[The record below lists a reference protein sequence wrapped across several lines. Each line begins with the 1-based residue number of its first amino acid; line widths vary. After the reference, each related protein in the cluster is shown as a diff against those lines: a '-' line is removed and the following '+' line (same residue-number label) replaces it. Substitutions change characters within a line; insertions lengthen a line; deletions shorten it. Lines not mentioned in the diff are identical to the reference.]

1 MERVNPRGNG
11 GQLLP
16 GARRGH
22 NRPRSMIHQR
32 SAGIYYLHIA
42 CQIVLV
48 IPVFWTL
55 LWLVHFNHPGFI
67 FDFFNRYALYNACI
81 IAGLIFCAI
90 SSPELISN
98 MLRRDFPSANRTAV
112 RQVLFSGGF
121 LFFVLVVMKDL
132 GISRL
137 FLFIL
142 LAALHFLFLITNRH
156 LPLILARVVFHRVR
170 PERTLLVGTS
180 EKADRLREWLRLK
193 RDFGVKIV
201 GLITYEM
208 PEIESSEY
216 PILGGADDLER
227 VITEQEITQV
237 IVVEFPYF
245 ANLLVKFSDLCEREA
260 IRLLVVTDFQEKFSR
275 SVDYIDDDGVRF
287 ITLRKEPLQSPFNR
301 LFKRGF
307 DLFFAGLFCLAIM
320 PFVPLLWLIQRW
332 QSPGPLLHRQMRA
345 GIQNRPFTILK
356 FRTMHEHG
364 HALDQ
369 QASASDERIFPFGRF
384 LRRFSIDELPQFLN
398 VLRGD
403 MSIVGP
409 RPHLLQHNTRFSA
422 VMKNYHVR
430 SFVKPGITGLA
441 QVRGFRGEIKSEE
454 DLLRRI
460 QSDIN
465 YLENWSVTMDLMI
478 MTRTCWQILVPPPS
492 AY

>member
-1 MERVNPRGNG
+1 
-11 GQLLP
+11 
-16 GARRGH
+16 
-22 NRPRSMIHQR
+22 MIHQR

-55 LWLVHFNHPGFI
+55 LWLVHFRQSGFV
-67 FDFFNRYALYNACI
+67 FEFFHRYALYNACLI
-81 IAGLIFCAI
+81 GGLIFCAA
-90 SSPELISN
+90 SNPELIAN
-98 MLRRDFPSANRTAV
+98 MLRRDFPSANKTAV

-121 LFFVLVVMKDL
+121 LLFVLVVMKDL
-132 GISRL
+132 VISRL
-137 FLFIL
+137 FLLVL
-142 LAALHFLFLITNRH
+142 LVALHLLFLITNRH
-156 LPLILARVVFHRVR
+156 LPLILARLVFHRVR
-170 PERTLLVGTS
+170 PERTLLVGTAR
-180 EKADRLREWLRLK
+180 KARKLREWLRLK
-193 RDFGVKIV
+193 HDFGVKIV

-208 PEIESSEY
+208 PQLEHSEY

-227 VITEQEITQV
+227 VIAEQEITQV

-260 IRLLVVTDFQEKFSR
+260 IRLLVVTDFQEKFSH

-287 ITLRKEPLQSPFNR
+287 ITLRKEPLESPFNR
-301 LFKRGF
+301 LLKRAF
-307 DLFFAGLFCLAIM
+307 DLFFATLFCVAVL
-320 PFVPLLWLIQRW
+320 PFVPLIWLLQRL
-332 QSPGPLLHRQMRA
+332 QSPGPLLHRQRRA
-345 GIQNRPFTILK
+345 GLQNRPFTILK
-356 FRTMHEHG
+356 FRTMHESEG
-364 HALDQ
+364 ALEQ
-369 QASASDERIFPFGRF
+369 QATSDDARIFPFGRL

-409 RPHLLQHNTRFSA
+409 RPHLLQHNTKFSA
-422 VMKNYHVR
+422 VMTNYHVR

-465 YLENWSVTMDLMI
+465 YLESWSVTMDLMI
-478 MTRTCWQILVPPPS
+478 LTRTCWQLLVPPPS